1 MTGIILQINISRGGL
16 PKYSVPEAIVTPLGI
31 EGDAVRNTQFH
42 GGPDKALLLVCSEV
56 VDELIAQAFPL
67 FYGALGENL
76 TLKGIDRRQMR
87 PGQRY
92 RAGEI
97 FLELTGVRVPCRALD
112 VYDPGLKTA
121 IFDAAVKTGDVQSP
135 RWGMSGFYASVFQA
149 GAIRQSDII
158 SLVDQR
164 A

>member
-16 PKYSVPEAIVTPLGI
+16 PKYPVPEAVVTPLGI

-76 TLKGIDRRQMR
+76 TLKGIDRREMR

-92 RAGEI
+92 RTGEV
-97 FLELTGVRVPCRALD
+97 FLELTGIRIPCRALD
-112 VYDPGLKTA
+112 VYDPALKIA
-121 IFDAAVKTGDVQSP
+121 IFDAAVKAGDVRSP
-135 RWGMSGFYASVFQA
+135 RWGMSGFYASVIQP
-149 GAIRQSDII
+149 GTIRQSDII

>member
-1 MTGIILQINISRGGL
+1 MTGAILQINISRGGL
-16 PKYSVPEAIVTPLGI
+16 PKYPVPEAVVTPLGI

-56 VDELIAQAFPL
+56 VDELIEQAFPL

-92 RAGEI
+92 RAAEVI
-97 FLELTGVRVPCRALD
+97 LELTGIRIPCRALD
-112 VYDPGLKTA
+112 VYDPGLRAA
-121 IFDAAVKTGDVQSP
+121 IFDAAVKSGDVSSP
-135 RWGMSGFYASVFQA
+135 RWGMSGFYASVIQP